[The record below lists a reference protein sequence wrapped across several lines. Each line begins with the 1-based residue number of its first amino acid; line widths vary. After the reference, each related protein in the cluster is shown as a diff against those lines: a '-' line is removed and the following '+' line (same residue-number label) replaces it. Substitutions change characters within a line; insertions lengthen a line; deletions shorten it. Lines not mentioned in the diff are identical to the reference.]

1 MILIPLLHPVQ
12 DYIGFK
18 TEFDRREPIY
28 KKLGEKILSGRA
40 LKLTMNDWQKLDTRW
55 KEVDDQT
62 RRWLL
67 KLDASFPGKLG
78 QFGRWLYEAESLLL
92 REGYLLV
99 NPDDNLQQVA
109 EILRQHKVGAGKD
122 V

>member
-1 MILIPLLHPVQ
+1 MRPVQ

-28 KKLGEKILSGRA
+28 KKLGEKVLSGKA
-40 LKLTMNDWQKLDTRW
+40 LKLTMGDWQKLDTRW
-55 KEVDDQT
+55 KEVDEQT

-67 KLDASFPGKLG
+67 KLDASLPGKLG

-92 REGYLLV
+92 KEGDLLA
-99 NPDDNLQQVA
+99 NPNDNLQQLA
-109 EILRQHKVGAGKD
+109 EILRQHKVGCWLAAGMCD
-122 V
+122 A